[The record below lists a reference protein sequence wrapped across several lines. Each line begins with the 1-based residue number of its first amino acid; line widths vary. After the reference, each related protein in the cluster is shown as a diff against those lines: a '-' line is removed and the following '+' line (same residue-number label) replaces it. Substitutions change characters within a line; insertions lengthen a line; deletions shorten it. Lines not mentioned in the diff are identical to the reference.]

1 MHCCIIVEVL
11 PKHNLLQV
19 EHNDDAH
26 HTMAIKNVS
35 QTALAA
41 YGLEQDMVFL
51 NVERFIES
59 FGGEPHHRADEA

>member
-1 MHCCIIVEVL
+1 ML
-11 PKHNLLQV
+11 
-19 EHNDDAH
+19 H